1 MAQVRS
7 PRTIAR
13 GLAKHSSPRS
23 AVVWVTIVVA
33 LAAFAAI
40 GLGWSEHV
48 AAAGNVVAAN
58 VRYAGMPVEGLPAD
72 EVEPLVADRA
82 IDLLSRD
89 LTIIVD
95 DREVS
100 VPLSELGFSYDSDDT
115 TQAIV
120 DARHSGQPWDQFAA
134 WVAGPLVEQ
143 SVGET
148 WSFHPELATATLAS
162 LQGLRPKPAVEPH
175 LTSEGSPSVE
185 VVPGQMGSV
194 VDIESL
200 VRALGRMNLLD
211 PPQQL
216 EAELIEEPPAIPDA
230 KAQSTA
236 DELNELTR
244 AGALVSIHGHS
255 RLISAKELRDRLILT
270 ANDEGFEPA
279 FNQVSLQALL
289 EDKFPQPVGD
299 FKDPVFDVDDGEVQV
314 VTPGVPYQICCEAD
328 SAQQVA
334 QGVLGGSAGPFELT
348 AKTDDDPLTK
358 AWANG
363 SLIVEPVGEFTT
375 KHSCCEAR
383 VTNIH
388 RIADLVRG
396 VYLLPGE
403 TFSLNEFVGPRTKAN
418 GFVFAHAIRQGHLV
432 DEVGGGVSQ
441 FVTTTFNAAYFA
453 GLDFDEYRSHTI
465 YFSRYPFGREAT
477 LGIPHPDLILRNT
490 TEYPI
495 LMWNTYT
502 GTTLTVTIYST
513 KNIEV
518 EELGQR
524 TSKAGACTH
533 VETDRQRTYTDGKV
547 VVDTIVADYRPGE
560 GLDCAGQPTPDPS
573 AD

>member
-23 AVVWVTIVVA
+23 AAVWVTIVVA
-33 LAAFAAI
+33 LAAFVAI

-48 AAAGNVVAAN
+48 AAAGTVVAAN
-58 VRYAGMPVEGLPAD
+58 VRYAGMPIEGMPAD
-72 EVEPLVADRA
+72 DVEPLVADRA
-82 IDLLSRD
+82 IDLLSHE
-89 LTIIVD
+89 LTITVA

-100 VPLSELGFSYDSDDT
+100 VPLGELGFSYDSVDT
-115 TQAIV
+115 SQSIV

-148 WSFHPELATATLAS
+148 WSFDPELATATLAT
-162 LQGLRPKPAVEPH
+162 LQELRPEPAVEPG
-175 LTSEGSPSVE
+175 LSSERNDSIE
-185 VVPGQMGSV
+185 VVPGQMGTV
-194 VDIESL
+194 VDVASL
-200 VRALGRMNLLD
+200 VDTLGRIDLLN

-216 EAELIEEPPAIPDA
+216 EAGLIEEPPDISDET
-230 KAQSTA
+230 AQDLA
-236 DELNELTR
+236 DQLNDTTR

-255 RLISAKELRDRLILT
+255 RLLTAKELRDRLIVT
-270 ANDEGFEPA
+270 AGEEGLEPA
-279 FNQVSLQALL
+279 FNQVSLQELL
-289 EDKFPQPVGD
+289 VAKFPQPVGE
-299 FKDPVFDVDDGEVQV
+299 FKDPVFDVVDGQVHV
-314 VTPGVPYQICCEAD
+314 VTPGVPYQICCDAD
-328 SAQQVA
+328 SARQVA
-334 QGVLGGSAGPFELT
+334 QGVLGGAAGPFELT
-348 AKTDDDPLTK
+348 AKTANDPVTT
-358 AWANG
+358 AWASG
-363 SLIVEPVGEFTT
+363 SMIVEPVGEFTT
-375 KHSCCEAR
+375 KHRCCEAR

-403 TFSLNEFVGPRTKAN
+403 TFSMNEFVGPRTMAR

-490 TEYPI
+490 TGYPI

-513 KNIEV
+513 KHIEV

-524 TSKAGACTH
+524 KSKAGACTH
-533 VETDRQRTYTDGKV
+533 VETDRQRTYPDGKV
-547 VVDTIVADYRPGE
+547 IVDTIVADYRPGE
-560 GLDCAGQPTPDPS
+560 GLDCSGQPTPEPTG
-573 AD
+573 

>member
-1 MAQVRS
+1 M
-7 PRTIAR
+7 
-13 GLAKHSSPRS
+13 
-23 AVVWVTIVVA
+23 VWVTIVVA
-33 LAAFAAI
+33 LAAFAAV

-48 AAAGNVVAAN
+48 AAAGTVVAAN
-58 VRYAGMPVEGLPAD
+58 VRYAGMPVEGMPAD
-72 EVEPLVADRA
+72 EVESLVADRA
-82 IDLLSRD
+82 IDLLSRN
-89 LTIIVD
+89 LTLVVD
-95 DREVS
+95 GQEVS
-100 VPLSELGFSYDSDDT
+100 VPISELGFKYDSEDT
-115 TQAIV
+115 TEAIV
-120 DARHSGQPWDQFAA
+120 AARHSGQPWDQFAA

-148 WSFHPELATATLAS
+148 WSFDPELATATLAS
-162 LQGLRPKPAVEPH
+162 LQGLRPKPAVEPR
-175 LTSEGSPSVE
+175 LSSEGSEAVE
-185 VVPGQMGSV
+185 VVPGQMGTI

-211 PPQQL
+211 PPQEL
-216 EAELIEEPPAIPDA
+216 ETELIDEPPTIPDDN
-230 KAQSTA
+230 AQGTA
-236 DELNELTR
+236 DEVNEMTR
-244 AGALVSIHGHS
+244 AGALVSIQGHS
-255 RLISAKELRDRLILT
+255 RLISAKELRDRLIVT
-270 ANDEGFEPA
+270 ANGEGFETV

-289 EDKFPQPVGD
+289 EDKFPQPVSD
-299 FKDPVFDVDDGEVQV
+299 FKDPVFDVDDGQVQV

-328 SAQQVA
+328 AAQQVA

-348 AKTDDDPLTK
+348 AKTDDDPMIE

-363 SLIVEPVGEFTT
+363 SMIVEPVGTFTT

-383 VTNIH
+383 VNNIH
-388 RIADLVRG
+388 RMADLVRG

-403 TFSLNEFVGPRTKAN
+403 TFSMNEFVGPRTKAN

-453 GLDFDEYRSHTI
+453 GLDFDEYRSHTL

-490 TEYPI
+490 TGYPI
-495 LMWNTYT
+495 LMWNSYS

-513 KNIEV
+513 KHIEV

-533 VETDRQRTYTDGKV
+533 VETDRQRTYPDGKV